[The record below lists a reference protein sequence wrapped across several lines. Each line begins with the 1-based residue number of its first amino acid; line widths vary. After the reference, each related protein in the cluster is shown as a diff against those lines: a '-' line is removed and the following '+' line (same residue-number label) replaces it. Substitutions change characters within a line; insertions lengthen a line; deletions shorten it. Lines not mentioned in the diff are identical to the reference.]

1 MVGCDMTDEHP
12 DGTTGDPAVGTA
24 VPDLARPVAAIRDTL
39 ALIERTAEDPA
50 SVRQYTR
57 LASRLLAD
65 LERAV
70 RENDRAH
77 PSRAPAETSRR
88 RKAEPGP
95 RIVIVDDA
103 DDMREAMLVLLQTAG
118 YEVFTASSGAEGVS
132 RILEL
137 QPPIAF
143 VDLAL
148 PDLDGYEVA
157 RQVRARAP
165 GSTYL
170 VAMSG
175 YGGFDAN
182 ERARAAGFDRRL
194 TKPLSM
200 ADIHAAIAGQHT
212 RRMPSR

>member
-1 MVGCDMTDEHP
+1 MTDKHP
-12 DGTTGDPAVGTA
+12 DGTTGDRAIGTVA
-24 VPDLARPVAAIRDTL
+24 PDLARPVAAIRDAL
-39 ALIERTAEDPA
+39 ALIEHTAEDPA

-65 LERAV
+65 LERAM
-70 RENDRAH
+70 REHDRAH
-77 PSRAPAETSRR
+77 PSRAPADTNRCR
-88 RKAEPGP
+88 HAAQTGP

-103 DDMREAMLVLLQTAG
+103 DDMREAMLVLLETAG

-137 QPPIAF
+137 RPPIAF

-157 RQVRARAP
+157 RRVRARASA
-165 GSTYL
+165 STYL
-170 VAMSG
+170 IAMSG

-182 ERARAAGFDRRL
+182 ERARAAGFDHRL

-200 ADIHAAIAGQHT
+200 ADIRAAIARHQTH
-212 RRMPSR
+212 RVPSP

>member
-1 MVGCDMTDEHP
+1 MLGRGMTDKP
-12 DGTTGDPAVGTA
+12 SDGTTAVGTLA
-24 VPDLARPVAAIRDTL
+24 PGLARPVAAIRDAL

-50 SVRQYTR
+50 SVRQYTQ

-65 LERAV
+65 LERAIA
-70 RENDRAH
+70 EQDRAH
-77 PSRAPAETSRR
+77 AGRAHSEAGRR
-88 RKAEPGP
+88 RNVAPTGP

-103 DDMREAMLVLLQTAG
+103 DDMREAMHVLLETAG
-118 YEVFTASSGAEGVS
+118 YEVFTASNGADGVN

-137 QPPIAF
+137 HPPVAF
-143 VDLAL
+143 VDLGL

-165 GSTYL
+165 ASTYL

-200 ADIHAAIAGQHT
+200 ADIRAAIAGQHPHRVP
-212 RRMPSR
+212 RR